1 MARSC
6 PAIATKPRAT
16 AAVFRRAREA
26 GMAPTL
32 TSLSLTMQE
41 PHSYSVG
48 VSDSIAVNFSSVA
61 FSRQVS
67 AHVKEAIPMDAGE
80 TEQQKKIPELQAIIA
95 KGLKGINEC

>member
-1 MARSC
+1 MR
-6 PAIATKPRAT
+6 
-16 AAVFRRAREA
+16 
-26 GMAPTL
+26 
-32 TSLSLTMQE
+32 E

-61 FSRQVS
+61 FSRRQVS

-95 KGLKGINEC
+95 KGLKGINECRYKSDCEFACACPGTC